1 MREIRELSE
10 DETRLSYVA
19 MLELR
24 PNLGGLE
31 DYVRRVNELQ
41 RPEGY
46 RLVAALDGDGQD
58 AVAVAGFRTA
68 HNLAWGYHLYVD
80 DLITATKHRG
90 RGHAGALL
98 EWIFDEGR
106 QLRCDEVHLDSGTHR
121 HEAHRVYL
129 RHRMRISSFHFGLG
143 LHDD

>member
-1 MREIRELSE
+1 MRDIRELSE

-19 MLELR
+19 MRELR
-24 PNLGGLE
+24 PHLGRLE
-31 DYVRRVNELQ
+31 DYVRRVNDLQ

-46 RLVAALDGDGQD
+46 RLVAALQGEDEN
-58 AVAVAGFRTA
+58 AVAVAGFRAA
-68 HNLAWGYHLYVD
+68 HNLAWGHHLYVD
-80 DLITATKHRG
+80 DLITATRHRG

-98 EWIFDEGR
+98 EWVFDEAR
-106 QLRCDEVHLDSGTHR
+106 RLRCDEVHLDSGTHR

-129 RHRMRISSFHFGLG
+129 RHRMRISSFHFGLD